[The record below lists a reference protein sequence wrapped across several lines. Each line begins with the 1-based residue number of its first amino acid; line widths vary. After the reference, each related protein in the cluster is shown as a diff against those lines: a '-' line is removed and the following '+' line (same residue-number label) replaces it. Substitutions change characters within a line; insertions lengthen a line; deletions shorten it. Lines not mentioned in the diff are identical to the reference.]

1 MMRMDAHI
9 KLPPMIRGILDT
21 GMVKENGV
29 EREATPQEVMAAEQ
43 RFRQAIQQQRQADE
57 RYTRGEAK
65 KNAAAERSG
74 KPAPMGGK
82 GPTGPTMKMS
92 AAVDI
97 LRRAAGEK

>member
-1 MMRMDAHI
+1 MKS

-21 GMVKENGV
+21 GMVKEGGV
-29 EREATPQEVMAAEQ
+29 EREATPKEVMAAEQ
-43 RFRQAIQQQRQADE
+43 RLRQAIQQQRQADE